1 MAKAYHP
8 TRGVNKIMAWMA
20 RRGIG
25 KSEVMTT
32 TGRKSGQ
39 SRDVPVSPI
48 VKDGTEYVVSPYG
61 EVAWV
66 HNVRANP
73 AVTLRHG
80 SKVRSVHL
88 EEMTVGSGAPV
99 VADYHARESFARP
112 YMDVPENPS
121 VDDFTA
127 ASDKFPVFRVRE
139 PRT

>member
-1 MAKAYHP
+1 MAKEYHP
-8 TRGVNKIMAWMA
+8 TKGVNRLVSWMA
-20 RRGIG
+20 RLGIG
-25 KSEVMTT
+25 KSVVMTT

-73 AVTLRHG
+73 KVMMRHG
-80 SKVRSVHL
+80 SKVRSVRL
-88 EEMTVGSGAPV
+88 EEMTDGSGAPI
-99 VADYHARESFARP
+99 VAEYHAGESFARP
-112 YMDVPENPS
+112 YMDVPENPT
-121 VDDFTA
+121 VEDFA
-127 ASDKFPVFRVRE
+127 ARSDQFPVFRVTE